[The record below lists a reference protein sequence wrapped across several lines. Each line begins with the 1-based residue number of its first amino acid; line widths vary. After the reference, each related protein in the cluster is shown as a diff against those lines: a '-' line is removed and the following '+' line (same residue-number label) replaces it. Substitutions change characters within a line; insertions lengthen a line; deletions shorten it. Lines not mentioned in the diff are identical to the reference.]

1 MSNDS
6 ADNADL
12 GGAAATGPGADAQPS
27 APRSRDDGTAGR
39 PLVDLT
45 DPVESD
51 NAFRVAL
58 AWRELRRGASTSA
71 IRAYFYGTG
80 DNALDPGQM
89 DTLDVLMTRRSW
101 RMSELAEALR
111 VDPSTAT
118 RAVQRLV
125 KDGLAERM
133 PSETDG
139 RVVLVVPSRT
149 GRRRHLAVAKR
160 RVRAMRAMLAEFDTE
175 ERVQLADLMS
185 RFVAALDHFAADLD
199 AAGDESDDTAR

>member
-1 MSNDS
+1 MSTDS
-6 ADNADL
+6 DHPAPDRSIASCED
-12 GGAAATGPGADAQPS
+12 PS
-27 APRSRDDGTAGR
+27 TSGK
-39 PLVDLT
+39 PLPDLT

-71 IRAYFYGTG
+71 IRNYFYGTG
-80 DNALDPGQM
+80 DDALDPGQM
-89 DTLDVLMTRRSW
+89 DTLDVLMTRRGW

-125 KDGLAERM
+125 KDGLAERR

-139 RVVLVVPSRT
+139 RVVVVVPSRT
-149 GRRRHLAVAKR
+149 GRRHHAAVAKR
-160 RVRAMRAMLAEFDTE
+160 RVRAMRAMLAEFDAD
-175 ERVQLADLMS
+175 ERVQLAELMS
-185 RFVAALDHFAADLD
+185 RFVAALDHFAAQLD
-199 AAGDESDDTAR
+199 AADDDVDDAAR